1 MKEGQKH
8 IRKKNDPNVSYC
20 GANIYLEFALLD
32 LEHAEGCI
40 ETESRIQPCPKCLKL
55 AKKDK

>member
-20 GANIYLEFALLD
+20 GANIHLEFALLGIITVNNN
-32 LEHAEGCI
+32 LNKI
-40 ETESRIQPCPKCLKL
+40 TQF
-55 AKKDK
+55 